1 VSEGWVTGLN
11 SKFFSFLRTITN
23 LREKDVFKNTQGRL
37 TRMYSGLLMLFLI
50 LFIIIVYS
58 VLYTVIV
65 KNQENELQS
74 LADQEA
80 KYIESYLLKDSQSS
94 LQNVQNQQVVFA
106 GANQSFYYVM
116 NPQGEIMMGN
126 ETNPRLRTEV
136 LGVIKNNFSKE
147 QQISKQI
154 IHLGGNQN
162 PRGKR
167 GEFHPSQEP
176 KDIRLLIANEPIF
189 NNGQYIGQLYIGKDI
204 SFVYQLLNWLLVI
217 LIAIGIIF
225 FGIALYLSYIM
236 SKRAMVPILGA
247 FSRQREF
254 VGDASHELRTP
265 LSVLLSSIDAMEMTI
280 EPKKEDYSGKLLSNM
295 RQEVKRMTH
304 LVSDLLT
311 LARSDSN
318 TIELKSETFDF
329 CQLGEK
335 TAESIMPLAEPKE
348 LSLCLSVPA
357 SIPVMGD
364 SQRLS
369 QLLYILLDNAIKY
382 TPNRGTV
389 KLELSQEGNLLAVR
403 VEDNGIGID
412 AKDLPHIFERF
423 YRADKSRARQVGG
436 HGLGL
441 SIAKWIVETHHGT
454 IRVSSNIGKGTAF
467 TIRLPIIC
475 KSFTV

>member
-1 VSEGWVTGLN
+1 
-11 SKFFSFLRTITN
+11 
-23 LREKDVFKNTQGRL
+23 
-37 TRMYSGLLMLFLI
+37 MLFLI

-189 NNGQYIGQLYIGKDI
+189 YNGQYIGQLYIGKDI

-217 LIAIGIIF
+217 LIAIGIVF

-335 TAESIMPLAEPKE
+335 AAESIMPLAESKE
-348 LSLCLSVPA
+348 LSLSLSVPA

>member
-1 VSEGWVTGLN
+1 MN
-11 SKFFSFLRTITN
+11 SKLLSFLRTITN
-23 LREKDVFKNTQGRL
+23 LGEKDVFKNTQGRL

-58 VLYTVIV
+58 VLYTIIV

-94 LQNVQNQQVVFA
+94 LQNVQDQQVVFA

-126 ETNPRLRTEV
+126 EMNPRLRPAM
-136 LGVIKNNFSKE
+136 LGFIKSNFSKD

-154 IHLGGNQN
+154 IHLGRNQN
-162 PRGKR
+162 PMGKR
-167 GEFHPSQEP
+167 GEFHPRQEQQ
-176 KDIRLLIANEPIF
+176 DIRLLIASEPVY
-189 NNGQYIGQLYIGKDI
+189 NNGQYIGQLYIGKDL

-217 LIAIGIIF
+217 LIAIGIVF
-225 FGIALYLSYIM
+225 FGIALYLSFIM
-236 SKRAMVPILGA
+236 SKRAMVPISGA
-247 FSRQREF
+247 FTRQREF

-280 EPKKEDYSGKLLSNM
+280 EPKQEDLTGKLLLNM

-311 LARSDSN
+311 LARSDSS
-318 TIELKSETFDF
+318 TMELKTENFDF
-329 CQLGEK
+329 CGLAGK
-335 TAESIMPLAEPKE
+335 TAESIRPLAEAKE
-348 LSLCLSVPA
+348 MSLNLSAPA
-357 SIPVMGD
+357 ALPVIGD

-369 QLLYILLDNAIKY
+369 QLLYILMDNAIKY
-382 TPNRGTV
+382 TPNGGYV
-389 KLELSQEGNLLAVR
+389 NLHLSQEGNTLSIK

-412 AKDLPHIFERF
+412 PKDLPHIFERF
-423 YRADKSRARQVGG
+423 YRADKSRARQMGG

-441 SIAKWIVETHHGT
+441 SIAKWIVDTHHGS
-454 IRVSSNIGKGTAF
+454 IRVSSETGKGTSF
-467 TIRLPIIC
+467 IVRLPIIC
-475 KSFTV
+475 NSIHV